1 MKNPA
6 HNLIALSCGLLLTAA
21 APTPAPRQTAGS
33 FTGNDL
39 VELADRYC
47 IRPDGDHRATWQYLA
62 EDGFTPLTAQDFP
75 NLHLPGSFERHI
87 RAFRKFEG
95 SRELRVI
102 TAANRMRG
110 GDQGITYFRWCWVSS
125 SLDDVRRVDADI
137 RDLVGVRSFRV
148 EGPTR
153 LFAWIPRPDGSIEAV
168 SRRIFMREGWVLAR
182 EQGLRQL
189 TLTSHEGGV
198 FLGYASPRTEETWE
212 GFDWSGPEP
221 VPRP

>member
-1 MKNPA
+1 MA
-6 HNLIALSCGLLLTAA
+6 TT
-21 APTPAPRQTAGS
+21 PTPALPQTSGS
-33 FTGNDL
+33 FNGSDL
-39 VELADRYC
+39 VGLADRYC
-47 IRPDGDHRATWQYLA
+47 IGPDGDHRATWQYIA
-62 EDGFTPLTAQDFP
+62 EDGFTPLTAEDFP

-102 TAANRMRG
+102 TAANRMRAPG
-110 GDQGITYFRWCWVSS
+110 QGITYLRWCWVSS
-125 SLDDVRRVDADI
+125 SVDDVRRVDGDM
-137 RDLVGVRSFRV
+137 RELVGVRSFRV

-153 LFAWIPRPDGSIEAV
+153 LFAWIPRPDGSNEAI
-168 SRRIFMREGWVLAR
+168 SRRVFMREGWTLAR

-198 FLGYASPRTEETWE
+198 FVGYASPRTEETWE